1 MPVDSPYQLPATG
14 DATPWINLDLA
25 PDTTQQFTFAVLSD
39 RTGLA
44 RPGVFERAVQ
54 VTNLLRPDFV
64 IQVGDQIEG
73 YTDDPAEL
81 EAQWKEFDAITDELA
96 VPYFRVPGNHDVSN
110 DLMKAEWLRRHGAL
124 HYAFRYRDVLF
135 VVLDTQ
141 DPPQLITDFQD
152 DGGAAAFAQYQ
163 ELLGKDPAELMRLL
177 DTDRE
182 LAQRFIEAS
191 IDWEG
196 RMPANF
202 SEAQIE
208 WARATIAANA
218 DVRWTFV
225 LMHMPAWQV
234 DAAGNP
240 HPEFARIVDAFG
252 DRPYTALCGHV
263 HNYQR
268 RVINDREHIRL
279 GPTGGLWVKSGDD
292 GNFDHVMLVT
302 VTAGGPVIANVVL
315 DAVLGAEG
323 GVFAVTPRFA
333 APAGS

>member
-1 MPVDSPYQLPATG
+1 MPTDTPYQLPDTG
-14 DATPWINLDLA
+14 AANPWIKLDLA

-44 RPGVFERAVQ
+44 RPGVFERAID

-64 IQVGDQIEG
+64 VQVGDQIEG
-73 YTDDPAEL
+73 YTEDAAEL

-110 DLMKAEWLRRHGAL
+110 ELMRQEWVRRHGAL
-124 HYAFRYRDVLF
+124 HYSFRYRDVLF
-135 VVLDTQ
+135 VVLNTQ
-141 DPPQLITDFQD
+141 DPPQRMEDFNSNP
-152 DGGAAAFAQYQ
+152 AAY
-163 ELLGKDPAELMRLL
+163 ELFTEFTGLGHDEMMRRLTEDL
-177 DTDRE
+177 E
-182 LAQRFIEAS
+182 LAQRFVEAAT
-191 IDWEG
+191 DWEG
-196 RMPANF
+196 KMPANF
-202 SEAQIE
+202 SDEQVD

-218 DVRWTFV
+218 DARWTFL

-240 HPEFARIVDAFG
+240 DPQFARIIEAFG

-268 RVINDREHIRL
+268 REIGGREHIRL
-279 GPTGGLWVKSGDD
+279 GPTGGLWVKSGED

-302 VTAGGPVIANVVL
+302 VTTDGPVIANVVL
-315 DAVLGAEG
+315 DGVLGAEG
-323 GVFAVTPRFA
+323 GVFAATPRFA
-333 APAGS
+333 RSAGS

>member
-1 MPVDSPYQLPATG
+1 MPNHYQLPDTG
-14 DATPWINLDLA
+14 AATPWINLDLA
-25 PDTTQQFTFAVLSD
+25 PDPAQQFTFAVLSD

-44 RPGVFERAVQ
+44 RPGVFERAVH

-64 IQVGDQIEG
+64 VQVGDQIEG
-73 YTDDPAEL
+73 YVEDAAEL

-110 DLMKAEWLRRHGAL
+110 DVMKEEWLRRHGAL

-141 DPPQLITDFQD
+141 DPPQLVTDFRG
-152 DGGAAAFAQYQ
+152 DGGPEFFARYR

-182 LAQRFIEAS
+182 LAQQFIEAS

-202 SEAQIE
+202 GEAQIA
-208 WARATIAANA
+208 WARDTIAANA
-218 DVRWTFV
+218 DARWTFL

-240 HPEFARIVDAFG
+240 HAEFARIVAALG

-268 RVINDREHIRL
+268 RVIGGREHIRL
-279 GPTGGLWVKSGDD
+279 GPTGGLWVKSGED

-302 VTAGGPVIANVVL
+302 MTAGGPVIANVVL
-315 DAVLGAEG
+315 DGVLGAEG
-323 GVFAVTPRFA
+323 GVFAATPRFA
-333 APAGS
+333 SPAGS